1 MKKHHYYISLLVV
14 LMLCVSC
21 GDNDETDGGSSLDDG
36 GRFAVILQDV
46 EYSLT
51 VKVGGSVTKI
61 DSNSNEDISLVG
73 APVFTDED
81 VARPLVMTVTGEYV
95 SGTLTLQNIDGT
107 FSGKLRLP
115 VGIADTLDLVGV
127 IEIPAAGGDDDD
139 RSVVSLDD
147 LMRKCGHRYTARF
160 RYNATDSVEITD
172 SKAYFEFFM
181 SPCQRWLKVNNDR
194 YSMSEDGKVWIAVDG
209 KSSVMTNFY
218 RITYD
223 KVDGGKLYT
232 IDRSGLV
239 DLGIYNTLWADRNV
253 GAVNIEDDGGYY
265 YWYDA
270 ITCVDAPLE
279 LPSGGATETVDN
291 DFYNLCQLY
300 EYWGEYKG
308 ARGRYF
314 LASGCYDVNRD
325 PFVFLP
331 ASGVKI
337 AGIVSSQGD
346 YGLYWAETEESST
359 EAYRLYFHNWSCSYD
374 AFQYKNFGGHTVRA
388 VRRGNAVKDEDDNGG
403 GNVADTTQSDVSSP
417 QLYFPYSEYDVN
429 DVAVWYKQKDAPDDD
444 FMVLYCF
451 KDYRFF
457 VGKTQIIGGVL
468 VGTPFGS
475 GSIEVVAGSA
485 DDPRNVT
492 LLATVNEL
500 DGNKFDVT
508 FKDGIGNILGFY
520 MEYQEL
526 DKMFELLGIQ

>member
-1 MKKHHYYISLLVV
+1 
-14 LMLCVSC
+14 
-21 GDNDETDGGSSLDDG
+21 
-36 GRFAVILQDV
+36 
-46 EYSLT
+46 
-51 VKVGGSVTKI
+51 
-61 DSNSNEDISLVG
+61 
-73 APVFTDED
+73 
-81 VARPLVMTVTGEYV
+81 
-95 SGTLTLQNIDGT
+95 
-107 FSGKLRLP
+107 
-115 VGIADTLDLVGV
+115 
-127 IEIPAAGGDDDD
+127 
-139 RSVVSLDD
+139 
-147 LMRKCGHRYTARF
+147 
-160 RYNATDSVEITD
+160 
-172 SKAYFEFFM
+172 
-181 SPCQRWLKVNNDR
+181 
-194 YSMSEDGKVWIAVDG
+194 
-209 KSSVMTNFY
+209 
-218 RITYD
+218 
-223 KVDGGKLYT
+223 
-232 IDRSGLV
+232 
-239 DLGIYNTLWADRNV
+239 
-253 GAVNIEDDGGYY
+253 
-265 YWYDA
+265 
-270 ITCVDAPLE
+270 
-279 LPSGGATETVDN
+279 
-291 DFYNLCQLY
+291 
-300 EYWGEYKG
+300 
-308 ARGRYF
+308 
-314 LASGCYDVNRD
+314 
-325 PFVFLP
+325 
-331 ASGVKI
+331 
-337 AGIVSSQGD
+337 
-346 YGLYWAETEESST
+346 AETEESST

-403 GNVADTTQSDVSSP
+403 GNVEDTTQSDVSSP